1 MFNPGFTSPNL
12 LYDWPTRS
20 YRTVTFFGCA
30 FQRIQLVCWLIRFR
44 SPLLTES
51 HVAFLSSGYLDVSVP
66 QVCFVRLCIQRTIP
80 QIEVGCPIRKS

>member
-20 YRTVTFFGCA
+20 YRTVTFSGCA

-51 HVAFLSSGYLDVSVP
+51 LLLSFPPG
-66 QVCFVRLCIQRTIP
+66 T
-80 QIEVGCPIRKS
+80 